1 MMILLAACLLADPV
15 PVYIIAGQSNAE
27 GYGVPHAPLET
38 IDEVTVVWPGRSQ
51 GENAGPLRTGW
62 GANEK
67 MIGPEYGFGQEM
79 QRHHQ
84 SPVVLLKTAWGG
96 KDVWC
101 DFRSPSTGDFN
112 WAERQ
117 MKAREEREG
126 RSREVGSF
134 FRAMINNVKTGLNQ
148 ARVHLGR
155 EDLELKG
162 LVWFQG
168 WNDYC
173 QWPVEEAGSPCG
185 RGIIERYSHNLKHML
200 VDLREALDA
209 TTLPI
214 VIGELGVHGTE
225 VPKSRSGWALRA
237 FRTAQAET
245 ASQLDHCCFAPTA
258 AFWDAHATD
267 HWECHYNGS
276 AESYLRMGRTFALHL
291 LALDALPKGQ
301 VMRWQASQEGM
312 QTMLHHYPPE
322 AGGLA
327 LWGSSIFR
335 LWERAPA
342 HFSEHNVTN
351 LAFGGARSWEAL
363 HYANETLFP
372 MQPSTILYYCGSN
385 DVNAGEDAAGIAERF
400 RLFSELTRDR
410 LPDTDIFF
418 GAINRSPEKKERWA
432 VVDEANQRVA
442 SYCETQDGRTF
453 VDLNQVLEADD
464 GSTRQDMF
472 LPDQLHLTERA
483 YEGFA
488 RVMREA
494 LEQQVQ
500 SP

>member
-1 MMILLAACLLADPV
+1 MLIILAASLLADPV

-27 GYGVPHAPLET
+27 GYGVPLTPLE
-38 IDEVTVVWPGRSQ
+38 IIEEVTVVWPGRSH
-51 GENAGPLRTGW
+51 GEEAGPLRTGW
-62 GANEK
+62 GANDK
-67 MIGPEYGFGQEM
+67 MIGPEYGFGQTM

-84 SPVVLLKTAWGG
+84 SPIVLLKAAWGG

-101 DFRSPSTGDFN
+101 DFRSPSAGAFN

-117 MKAREEREG
+117 MKTREEREG
-126 RSREVGSF
+126 RSREAGSF
-134 FRAMINNVKTGLNQ
+134 FNAMVNTIQTGIDQ
-148 ARVHLGR
+148 AQVHLGR

-200 VDLREALDA
+200 SDLREALDA

-225 VPKSRSGWALRA
+225 LPKSRSGWALRA
-237 FRTAQAET
+237 FRTAQAEA
-245 ASQLDHCCFAPTA
+245 ASQLEHCCFAPTA
-258 AFWDAHATD
+258 AFWDDHATD

-276 AESYLRMGRTFALHL
+276 AESYLRMGRSFALHL

-301 VMRWQASQEGM
+301 VMKWQASQRGL
-312 QTMLHHYPPE
+312 QTMLRQYPPE
-322 AGGLA
+322 SDGLA

-342 HFSEHNVTN
+342 HFSDHNVTN
-351 LAFGGARSWEAL
+351 LAFGGARTWEAL
-363 HYANETLFP
+363 HYANDTLFP
-372 MQPSTILYYCGSN
+372 MQPSNILYYCGSN
-385 DVNAGEDAAGIAERF
+385 DVNAGEDAADIAERF

-410 LPDTDIFF
+410 LPDTKIFF
-418 GAINRSPEKKERWA
+418 GAINRSPEKEDRWS
-432 VVDEANQRVA
+432 VVNEANQLVA
-442 SYCETQDGRTF
+442 LYCETQDGRTF

-472 LPDQLHLTERA
+472 LPDRLHLTEKA

-488 RVMREA
+488 QLMREA